1 MSFWCLQ
8 FSQKTNENN
17 STWGT
22 VVVEFFIY
30 FLGELKI
37 PKRHF
42 EINWPLWQAA
52 WRALA
57 TLWGEL
63 YYSYHWVPQVMFL
76 YLYWNSEGFSWL
88 GQVGFW
94 PVSLVDEFELI
105 CTVCK
110 AGKIC
115 RADEISRLW
124 YQCFVVGFTTVKY
137 FISKCY
143 KILHKSVYKTCSEG
157 RKFTK

>member
-8 FSQKTNENN
+8 FSQKTEQKQFDLRYH
-17 STWGT
+17 SSK
-22 VVVEFFIY
+22 VEFFSFVFWENWRY
-30 FLGELKI
+30 Q
-37 PKRHF
+37 RHF

-52 WRALA
+52 WRALT
-57 TLWGEL
+57 TLYGEP

-143 KILHKSVYKTCSEG
+143 KILHKSVYKNCSEV
-157 RKFTK
+157 